1 MVKKKACKY
10 CRIFV
15 LKGNECPLCKRSEL
29 TTSWKG
35 RAIIFNVE
43 QSEVAKKMGIKDKG
57 EYAIKI
63 R

>member
-1 MVKKKACKY
+1 MAKKKVCKS

-15 LKGNECPLCKRSEL
+15 KTNECPQCKGKDL

-35 RAIIFNVE
+35 RVIIFSPE
-43 QSEVAKKMGIKDKG
+43 KSEVAKKMGIKEKG

>member
-1 MVKKKACKY
+1 MAKKKACKR
-10 CRIFV
+10 CRTFV
-15 LKGNECPLCKRSEL
+15 KGNECPTCKTSDL

-35 RAIIFNVE
+35 RVIIFNTE
-43 QSEVAKKMGIKDKG
+43 SEIAKKMGIKEKG

>member
-1 MVKKKACKY
+1 MAKKKACKR
-10 CRIFV
+10 CRTFV
-15 LKGNECPLCKRSEL
+15 KGNECLTCKTSDL

-35 RAIIFNVE
+35 RVIIFNVE
-43 QSEVAKKMGIKDKG
+43 SEIAKKMGVKEKG